1 MPQVARLGDAI
12 SHGGAII
19 QGSPNVFVDG
29 RPVARRGDQVMCA
42 LHGLQFITSASSKVK
57 ANGQGIARIGD
68 TTSCGATIISG
79 SGKFQAG

>member
-12 SHGGAII
+12 SHGGVIV

-29 RPVARRGDQVMCA
+29 RPVARRGDKVVCA
-42 LHGLQFITSASSKVK
+42 LHGPQTIISASSKVY
-57 ANGQGIARIGD
+57 ANGLGVARIGD